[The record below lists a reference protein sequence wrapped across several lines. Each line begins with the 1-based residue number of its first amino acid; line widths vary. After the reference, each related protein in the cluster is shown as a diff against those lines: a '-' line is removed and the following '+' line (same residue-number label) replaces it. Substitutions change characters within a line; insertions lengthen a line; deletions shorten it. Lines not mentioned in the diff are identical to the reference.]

1 MLLENSILLL
11 LATDF
16 LRGTSAT
23 NLWTVAGVLSGSLI
37 GKTRGGGVPL
47 SLTPQLQGDAVIKWP
62 CGSPP
67 RPTSGILPGS
77 WRRRII
83 SSR

>member
-11 LATDF
+11 LAADF

-37 GKTRGGGVPL
+37 GKTQGGASHSLSHPSFRATRSLSGRAGPRPGPHLASCPVPGGG
-47 SLTPQLQGDAVIKWP
+47 G
-62 CGSPP
+62 
-67 RPTSGILPGS
+67 
-77 WRRRII
+77 
-83 SSR
+83 